1 MGVNTEEDIL
11 KLTDKDEIEKRIK
24 TKYNHKI
31 RKYRNIA
38 FLSVL
43 NFILFL
49 SITSLYG
56 NKIDTRLLYSIFFLL
71 SFCFFILLDLECT
84 DCLNCKKN
92 DEYCK
97 HLKTGE
103 EEVRKTKNM
112 KKLKKLW
119 IKIISIVGELLA
131 NILLFHTP
139 VKFKR
144 FVFMN
149 FYKIVIA
156 SILIILGIIMY
167 FILKFLV

>member
-1 MGVNTEEDIL
+1 MESQIKKARWKNGS
-11 KLTDKDEIEKRIK
+11 RYGRRYIK

-84 DCLNCKKN
+84 DCLNCKK
-92 DEYCK
+92 
-97 HLKTGE
+97 
-103 EEVRKTKNM
+103 
-112 KKLKKLW
+112 
-119 IKIISIVGELLA
+119 
-131 NILLFHTP
+131 
-139 VKFKR
+139 
-144 FVFMN
+144 
-149 FYKIVIA
+149 
-156 SILIILGIIMY
+156 
-167 FILKFLV
+167 

>member
-1 MGVNTEEDIL
+1 MEVDIL
-11 KLTDKDEIEKRIK
+11 IRIDKDEIEKRIK

-84 DCLNCKKN
+84 D
-92 DEYCK
+92 
-97 HLKTGE
+97 
-103 EEVRKTKNM
+103 
-112 KKLKKLW
+112 
-119 IKIISIVGELLA
+119 
-131 NILLFHTP
+131 
-139 VKFKR
+139 
-144 FVFMN
+144 
-149 FYKIVIA
+149 
-156 SILIILGIIMY
+156 
-167 FILKFLV
+167 